1 MTLED
6 VVKPKPSPEGLKKI
20 INDFNFKK
28 REIFY
33 VGDTLH
39 DLQAA
44 KLAKIN
50 YIQCNWGFQKIH
62 KKNIFKIKRIADL
75 TNILEI

>member
-28 REIFY
+28 REIFMLGIPY
-33 VGDTLH
+33 M
-39 DLQAA
+39 
-44 KLAKIN
+44 
-50 YIQCNWGFQKIH
+50 
-62 KKNIFKIKRIADL
+62 IFKQQNLQKLIIYNVIGVFKKYTKKIFL
-75 TNILEI
+75 K